1 MANLGDMTTYV
12 AKRLIDPSNTAVSTD
27 DIHEALNDAVRYWK
41 YRRFWFNE
49 ANDTATMTQD
59 DPSFPYPDDFLVPAL
74 KDDGFAIEFAGIR
87 YPLSK
92 VSEGVYDG
100 LFIANGQGLPRWYAR
115 TGSDEYQCYP
125 IPDQNYTV
133 RRHYLRD
140 YVPLSDDADTNDFTD
155 NAARLIQYWALGDL
169 TDDIRQD
176 SEQAAKFY
184 TKAGDAFRQ
193 LLVMTN
199 KANAAGKLTLHS
211 NLLAGAY

>member
-1 MANLGDMTTYV
+1 MTTYV
-12 AKRLIDPSNTAVSTD
+12 AKRLIDPSSTAVSTD

-41 YRRFWFNE
+41 FRRFWFNE
-49 ANDTATMTQD
+49 ANDTATMTQG

-87 YPLSK
+87 YPLVK

-100 LFIANGQGLPRWYAR
+100 LYISNGQGLPTWYAR

-140 YVPLSDDADTNDFTD
+140 YVALSDDSDTNDFTD
-155 NAARLIQYWALGDL
+155 NAARLIELWTLANL
-169 TDDIRQD
+169 TGDIRQD
-176 SEQAAKFY
+176 QDQAS
-184 TKAGDAFRQ
+184 AFRAAAQDEYRQ
-193 LLVMTN
+193 LQVMTN

-211 NLLAGAY
+211 NLLAGVY